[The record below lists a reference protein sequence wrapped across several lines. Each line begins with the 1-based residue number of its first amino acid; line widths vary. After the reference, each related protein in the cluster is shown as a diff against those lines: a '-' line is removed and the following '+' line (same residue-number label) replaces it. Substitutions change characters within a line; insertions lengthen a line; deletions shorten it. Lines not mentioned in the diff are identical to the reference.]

1 MNDHIRGGRLDE
13 ARSYLARVGRLANEH
28 PGDIEVRLRIG
39 RAAVN
44 LIKTFATAG
53 RRDEAMAIAL
63 ACRPILSSPE
73 FRRLVLQHSGPEGA
87 AQFDAM
93 LAGLARATTTPG
105 SPSRT

>member
-1 MNDHIRGGRLDE
+1 
-13 ARSYLARVGRLANEH
+13 
-28 PGDIEVRLRIG
+28 VRLRVG

-44 LIKTFATAG
+44 LIKTYATAE
-53 RRDEAMAIAL
+53 RTDEAMAIAL

-73 FRRLVLQHSGPEGA
+73 FRRLVLQHSGPQGA
-87 AQFDAM
+87 AQFDAL